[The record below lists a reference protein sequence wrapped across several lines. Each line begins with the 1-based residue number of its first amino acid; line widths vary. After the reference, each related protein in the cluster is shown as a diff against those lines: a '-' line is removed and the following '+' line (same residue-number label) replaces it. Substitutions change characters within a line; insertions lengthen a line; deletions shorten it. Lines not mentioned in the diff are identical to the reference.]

1 MAHPWWSAFRS
12 WFSGIVRFDGR
23 CLYPL
28 IPVGG
33 LVRFENLNQ
42 MPRVIVL
49 LTSLTTQNRLLV
61 RIKEESGPAIWKI
74 I

>member
-1 MAHPWWSAFRS
+1 MVKVS
-12 WFSGIVRFDGR
+12 GR